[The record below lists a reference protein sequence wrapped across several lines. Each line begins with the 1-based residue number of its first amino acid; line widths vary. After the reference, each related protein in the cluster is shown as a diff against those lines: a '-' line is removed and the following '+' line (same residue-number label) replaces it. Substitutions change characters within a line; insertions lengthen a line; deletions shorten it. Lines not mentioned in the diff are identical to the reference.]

1 MKAFVKNYF
10 HYLYFFLYSLFFGG
24 FKKNYIEY
32 SNNKVLFYVKHEEVE
47 LPKII
52 WMFWYDEEIPE
63 LVNKCIL
70 NIKKLHPDFEVHVLN
85 KNTVCKFIELD
96 LNKLVKK
103 MPMAN
108 LSDFIRL
115 KLLSKYGGVWLD
127 ASIIL
132 TERIDN
138 FFLEKH
144 KTYDLIAFYNKNRTQ
159 NSNLLVIE
167 SWMLAAPANSLFI
180 NTWLKYFAP
189 VEELGSLQLFE
200 NYKKLPNF
208 DDLIKGLDN
217 PSYLIVYIAAKLAFM
232 DVKDSRSLLFHS
244 CDESAFAV
252 QLHSGWRTR
261 RCTVNFYMNNK
272 FINSPIFK
280 LANGDRKYYDFLKQ
294 YELINPKS
302 IVGLFLESM
311 NND

>member
-1 MKAFVKNYF
+1 MLNKLL
-10 HYLYFFLYSLFFGG
+10 HYLYFFIYHLFFSKR
-24 FKKNYIEY
+24 KKKAIDYVNDKLIFNSKTETE
-32 SNNKVLFYVKHEEVE
+32 KV
-47 LPKII
+47 PKII
-52 WMFWYDEEIPE
+52 WMFWFDEEIPE
-63 LVNKCIL
+63 LVNKCIV
-70 NIKKLHPDFEVHVLN
+70 NTKRLHQDYEIHILN
-85 KNTVCKFIELD
+85 KNTVTNFIELD
-96 LNKLVKK
+96 LNKLIQK

-108 LSDFIRL
+108 LSDLIRL

-138 FFLEKH
+138 FFLDH
-144 KTYDLIAFYNKNRTQ
+144 DQTFDLVAFYNKNRTQ
-159 NSNLLVIE
+159 NSELLVIE
-167 SWMLAAPANSLFI
+167 SWMLAAPVNSLFI

-208 DDLIKGLDN
+208 NDLIKGLDN

-232 DVKDSRSLLFHS
+232 DVKESGSLLFHS

-252 QLHSGWRTR
+252 QLYSGWRTR

-294 YELINPKS
+294 YKLINPKS